1 MGEAERAFIP
11 TEAAPAKS
19 SGFAPRPVVPERGE
33 AAGTVVPFAPR
44 SFVRPSEAAPQPDAE
59 PIVPVDDLPPAAE
72 VDLPPQPVA
81 VSGFV
86 AAPEPAMLDIAA
98 EVEAGRKAG
107 FDEGY
112 AKARAEFDA
121 MLEAA
126 RTEAAAAAR
135 ETAEAALAETAE
147 TLGAVLT
154 GLMRAETEIVAEM
167 TAMLEPAIRELASK
181 RAGMAIED
189 TPRPFLKKIE
199 ALAKDVA
206 GSAARTELHMN
217 PGDLVAVREHIR
229 KWSPLTDAQL
239 VPDPKLGRGDVRLVA
254 GDITLSDVIAPR
266 EKGSL
271 A

>member
-1 MGEAERAFIP
+1 MGEAERAFTP
-11 TEAAPAKS
+11 TEAATQGS
-19 SGFAPRPVVPERGE
+19 SGFAAKPVVPQRGD

-44 SFVRPSEAAPQPDAE
+44 SFVRPSEAAPQTDAGQ
-59 PIVPVDDLPPAAE
+59 IALADDLPPAAD
-72 VDLPPQPVA
+72 VDLPPQPEA

-86 AAPEPAMLDIAA
+86 AAPEPEMLDVAA

-107 FDEGY
+107 YDEGY
-112 AKARAEFDA
+112 AKARAEFEA

-126 RTEAAAAAR
+126 RAEAAAAAR
-135 ETAEAALAETAE
+135 ESAEAALAETSE

-154 GLMRAETEIVAEM
+154 GLMRAEAEIVAEI
-167 TAMLEPAIRELASK
+167 TAMLDPAIRELASK
-181 RAGMAIED
+181 RAGIAIEE